1 MFKNN
6 GIEIILKELESGN
19 HRIGINVNI
28 KSELDHRL
36 VYMDPKRRI
45 DIFKKDIISKRNISA
60 AWKAYIAGLAEY
72 IFNINNAAVPEWVN
86 RPEYFL
92 DELTYCEG
100 TLTISESND
109 EYRKSFINIALP
121 EFLKRNL
128 VITDVLSA
136 I

>member
-6 GIEIILKELESGN
+6 SIEFILKELESDN
-19 HRIGINVNI
+19 YKTGINVNI

-36 VYMDPKRRI
+36 VYMNPKNRI
-45 DIFKKDIISKRNISA
+45 KIFKKDIISDRNISA

-72 IFNINNAAVPEWVN
+72 IFNKNNITVPNWVN
-86 RPEYFL
+86 SSKYFL

-100 TLTISESND
+100 TLAISEGNE
-109 EYRKSFINIALP
+109 EYRNSFIDIALP

-128 VITDVLSA
+128 VVTDVLSA

>member
-1 MFKNN
+1 MFKKNN
-6 GIEIILKELESGN
+6 IEIILKELESDDYKT
-19 HRIGINVNI
+19 GINVNI

-36 VYMDPKRRI
+36 VYMNPKKRT
-45 DIFKKDIISKRNISA
+45 DIFRKDIISERNISA

-72 IFNINNAAVPEWVN
+72 IFNKNNIVAPNWVN
-86 RPEYFL
+86 KPEYFL

-100 TLTISESND
+100 TLAISEGND
-109 EYRKSFINIALP
+109 EYRKSFIDIALP

>member
-1 MFKNN
+1 MFRNN
-6 GIEIILKELESGN
+6 SIEIILKELESDN
-19 HRIGINVNI
+19 YKKGINVNI

-36 VYMDPKRRI
+36 VYMSSKKRI
-45 DIFKKDIISKRNISA
+45 KIFKKDIISKKNISA

-72 IFNINNAAVPEWVN
+72 IFNINNITAPDWVN
-86 RPEYFL
+86 SPEYFL

-100 TLTISESND
+100 TLAISEGSE
-109 EYRKSFINIALP
+109 EYRKSFINMALP

>member
-1 MFKNN
+1 M
-6 GIEIILKELESGN
+6 ESDN
-19 HRIGINVNI
+19 YKTGINLNI

-36 VYMDPKRRI
+36 VYMDPKKRI
-45 DIFKKDIISKRNISA
+45 KIFRKDIISNKNISVE
-60 AWKAYIAGLAEY
+60 WKAYIAGLAEY
-72 IFNINNAAVPEWVN
+72 IFNENDITAPDWVN
-86 RPEYFL
+86 KSEYFL
-92 DELTYCEG
+92 NDLTYCEG
-100 TLTISESND
+100 TLAISEGNE

>member
-1 MFKNN
+1 MFKKNN
-6 GIEIILKELESGN
+6 IEFILKELESDN
-19 HRIGINVNI
+19 YKTGINLNI

-36 VYMDPKRRI
+36 VYMAPEKRI
-45 DIFKKDIISKRNISA
+45 KIFQKDIISKKNISA
-60 AWKAYIAGLAEY
+60 EWKAYIAGLAEY
-72 IFNINNAAVPEWVN
+72 IFNKNDITAPDWVN
-86 RPEYFL
+86 KSEYFL
-92 DELTYCEG
+92 NDLTYCEG
-100 TLTISESND
+100 TLAISEGNE